1 MENCSLSNVT
11 YLVDN
16 LSKFDQDTNMDN
28 EYGAEVNLPHGF
40 SNERQEE
47 LQERLT
53 CNQQPTGAEDEH
65 DGGDKSTIECI
76 KTVLDLS
83 VENISKKR
91 QSLDSVAQVVRE
103 FFPLAK
109 LLVLISMCFRQLFSS
124 SLQTILCSRQDVAI
138 SVDLMA
144 CNRSLTTVQ
153 WLTYLKMEWIYRQ
166 P

>member
-1 MENCSLSNVT
+1 MADPVEVDCANSAHSVGHPRKEMENCSLSNVT

-28 EYGAEVNLPHGF
+28 EYGAEVNLLHGF

-53 CNQQPTGAEDEH
+53 CNQQPTEAEDEH

-109 LLVLISMCFRQLFSS
+109 LLVSISMCCRQLFSS
-124 SLQTILCSRQDVAI
+124 SDKLYYAAGR
-138 SVDLMA
+138 M
-144 CNRSLTTVQ
+144 
-153 WLTYLKMEWIYRQ
+153 
-166 P
+166 